1 MQSTKTKTKHF
12 SFLLLITLGVMTAF
26 GPLTIDMYVPSL
38 PKVQGDFGSTT
49 SEIQLTLSFTMIGLA
64 LGQFIFGTFIRC
76 FWSQTDCCIH
86 FDHFHFGIRFVYV
99 C

>member
-49 SEIQLTLSFTMIGLA
+49 SEIQLTLSIHNDWSCTRPIYLW
-64 LGQFIFGTFIRC
+64 TFIRC
-76 FWSQTDCCIH
+76 FCVANGLLYP
-86 FDHFHFGIRFVYV
+86 F
-99 C
+99 

>member
-1 MQSTKTKTKHF
+1 MQSSSSKTKQF

-64 LGQFIFGTFIRC
+64 LGQFIFGPLSDAFGRKTH
-76 FWSQTDCCIH
+76 CCIH
-86 FDHFHFGIRFVYV
+86 FNHFHFGIRFVYV

>member
-1 MQSTKTKTKHF
+1 
-12 SFLLLITLGVMTAF
+12 MTAF

-64 LGQFIFGTFIRC
+64 LANLSLDLYPMLLVANGLLYPF
-76 FWSQTDCCIH
+76 
-86 FDHFHFGIRFVYV
+86 
-99 C
+99 

>member
-1 MQSTKTKTKHF
+1 MQSSKTKTKHF

-49 SEIQLTLSFTMIGLA
+49 SEHYH
-64 LGQFIFGTFIRC
+64 
-76 FWSQTDCCIH
+76 SQ
-86 FDHFHFGIRFVYV
+86 
-99 C
+99 

>member
-38 PKVQGDFGSTT
+38 PKVEGDFGSTT
-49 SEIQLTLSFTMIGLA
+49 SEIQLTLSFTMIRLP
-64 LGQFIFGTFIRC
+64 LGQFIFGPLPHAFARNRIPVSILIIFILV
-76 FWSQTDCCIH
+76 SGLSI
-86 FDHFHFGIRFVYV
+86 FV
-99 C
+99 

>member
-64 LGQFIFGTFIRC
+64 LGQFIFGPLS
-76 FWSQTDCCIH
+76 WSQTDCCIH

>member
-1 MQSTKTKTKHF
+1 MQSSSSKTKQF

-49 SEIQLTLSFTMIGLA
+49 SEIQLTLSFTMSCTWSIYLR
-64 LGQFIFGTFIRC
+64 TFIRC
-76 FWSQTDCCIH
+76 LWS
-86 FDHFHFGIRFVYV
+86 
-99 C
+99 

>member
-38 PKVQGDFGSTT
+38 PKVQGDFR
-49 SEIQLTLSFTMIGLA
+49 FTYIRNSINIIIHNDWSCTRPIYLLDLYPMLLVANGL
-64 LGQFIFGTFIRC
+64 LYPF
-76 FWSQTDCCIH
+76 
-86 FDHFHFGIRFVYV
+86 
-99 C
+99 